1 MLLDYIAEQ
10 WKQTS
15 KLFQVSDLQIDL
27 LLVFANVVAV
37 NVCSTEQCAI
47 SVYASAGGYDR
58 PSQNKN
64 MCETT

>member
-1 MLLDYIAEQ
+1 MLFDYIAEQ

-37 NVCSTEQCAI
+37 NVCSTEQYAI
-47 SVYASAGGYDR
+47 SVYATAGGYD
-58 PSQNKN
+58 SLS
-64 MCETT
+64 